1 MNVRPEQLADI
12 LNKQLHPLYLISGD
26 EPLQVMESSDRVR
39 AACRRQ
45 DYAER
50 EVFDVDA
57 SFDWQLLKDEA
68 NSLSLFSSRRIL
80 DLRIPSAK
88 PGREGGQALKEYAAN
103 PPEDTVLLI
112 TSGKLEAAQ
121 KKSAWFR
128 ALDQAGV

>member
-1 MNVRPEQLADI
+1 MNVRPDQLADI

-57 SFDWQLLKDEA
+57 
-68 NSLSLFSSRRIL
+68 LSLIH
-80 DLRIPSAK
+80 I
-88 PGREGGQALKEYAAN
+88 
-103 PPEDTVLLI
+103 
-112 TSGKLEAAQ
+112 
-121 KKSAWFR
+121 
-128 ALDQAGV
+128 